1 MAGALWQPG
10 LDHAGIATQM
20 VVERQ
25 LAEKDIVRGR
35 DLDRDQFIEKVW
47 EWKEQSGG
55 TIVNQFKRLGNT
67 PDWSRERFTMD
78 DGLSEAVQEVFVQL
92 WEQGLIYRGPRLV
105 NWSPGLMTAVSDL
118 EVESSD
124 EEVLLYYFK
133 YPVKGGGY
141 LPVATT
147 RPETILGDT
156 AVAVNPNDERFTDY
170 IGKTAIVPILGR
182 EIPIIADEYVD
193 MEFGTG
199 GMRGLMGA
207 GTNRINKY
215 TLGRATQGLS
225 NYLIEKVKNK
235 QLSVVIAYDCRHN
248 SQKFAK
254 VVADVLSANN
264 IKVYLFEDLRA
275 TPELSFAVRH
285 LGCDAGIVLTASHNP
300 PEYNG
305 YKVYWS
311 DGGQIVP
318 PHDNGIIGKVNSLDF
333 SEIKFDANEDLI
345 EVIGK
350 DVDDVFIEASVK
362 NGSLSDKID
371 RKNLKIVFTS
381 LHGTSI
387 MSVPDALEKAGYTD
401 VHIVEEQR
409 KPNGD
414 FPTVKSP
421 NPEEPEALK
430 MATDLA
436 DKLGADIVI
445 GTDPDC
451 DRLGVAVKDT
461 AGNMKLMNGNQ
472 SMVVMTD
479 FLLRKW
485 KEEGKING
493 KQFVGSTIV
502 STELV
507 NDVAANYN
515 VETKVGLTGFKWIAK
530 MVVDFPELDF
540 IGGGE
545 ESFGYMVGDFV
556 RDKDAVTATLL
567 ACEVA
572 AYAKQ
577 NGSSFY
583 EELLEIYVNNKYYKE
598 HLIAITKKGMDGAAE
613 IQQMGEDGY
622 AFAKAHFDRDKL
634 AKEYTNKIQGILK

>member
-1 MAGALWQPG
+1 M
-10 LDHAGIATQM
+10 
-20 VVERQ
+20 
-25 LAEKDIVRGR
+25 KDI
-35 DLDRDQFIEKVW
+35 LDKAKQWLTATFDAETQTEI
-47 EWKEQSGG
+47 Q
-55 TIVNQFKRLGNT
+55 N
-67 PDWSRERFTMD
+67 
-78 DGLSEAVQEVFVQL
+78 
-92 WEQGLIYRGPRLV
+92 LI
-105 NWSPGLMTAVSDL
+105 NN
-118 EVESSD
+118 
-124 EEVLLYYFK
+124 
-133 YPVKGGGY
+133 
-141 LPVATT
+141 
-147 RPETILGDT
+147 
-156 AVAVNPNDERFTDY
+156 NPNDLADRFY
-170 IGKTAIVPILGR
+170 KN
-182 EIPIIADEYVD
+182 

-199 GMRGLMGA
+199 GMRGIMGA

-225 NYLIEKVKNK
+225 NYLIDNVKK
-235 QLSVVIAYDCRHN
+235 EQLSVVIAFDCRHN
-248 SQKFAK
+248 SKKFAK

-264 IKVYLFEDLRA
+264 IKVFLFEDLRA

-285 LGCDAGIVLTASHNP
+285 LNCDAGIVLTASHNP

-305 YKVYWS
+305 YKVYWA

-318 PHDNGIIGKVNSLDF
+318 PHDSGIIGNVNALDF

-345 EVIGK
+345 ETIGK
-350 DVDDVFIEASVK
+350 EVDAVFIEDSVK
-362 NGSLSDKID
+362 NGSLYDKVD

-387 MSVPDALEKAGYTD
+387 VSVPDALKKAGYTD

-409 KPNGD
+409 EPNGD

-436 DKLGADIVI
+436 NKIDADIVI

-451 DRLGVAVKDT
+451 DRLGVAVRDLD
-461 AGNMKLMNGNQ
+461 GNMKLMNGNQ
-472 SMVVMTD
+472 TMVVMTK
-479 FLLRKW
+479 FLLKKW
-485 KEEGKING
+485 KDEGKLNG

-507 NDVAANYN
+507 NDVATSYN

-530 MVVDFPELDF
+530 MVRDFPELDF

-572 AYAKQ
+572 ALAKQ

-583 EELLEIYVNNKYYKE
+583 QELLNIYVDNSFYKE
-598 HLIAITKKGMDGAAE
+598 HLISITKKGMDGAAE
-613 IQQMGEDGY
+613 IQQMLSDMRNNPLTEIDGEKVESLSDYDASTKKNLITGEVSKIDLPKSNVLIY
-622 AFAKAHFDRDKL
+622 QTESGTRIAARPSGTEPKIKFYFSVNAPLDNTKNATQVEAKLDA
-634 AKEYTNKIQGILK
+634 KIQRIIKEMKLN

>member
-1 MAGALWQPG
+1 M
-10 LDHAGIATQM
+10 
-20 VVERQ
+20 
-25 LAEKDIVRGR
+25 KDILDKAKQWLSATFDTETQSEIQNLIDNNPG
-35 DLDRDQFIEKVW
+35 DLADRFYK
-47 EWKEQSGG
+47 
-55 TIVNQFKRLGNT
+55 
-67 PDWSRERFTMD
+67 
-78 DGLSEAVQEVFVQL
+78 
-92 WEQGLIYRGPRLV
+92 
-105 NWSPGLMTAVSDL
+105 
-118 EVESSD
+118 
-124 EEVLLYYFK
+124 
-133 YPVKGGGY
+133 
-141 LPVATT
+141 
-147 RPETILGDT
+147 
-156 AVAVNPNDERFTDY
+156 
-170 IGKTAIVPILGR
+170 
-182 EIPIIADEYVD
+182 D

-199 GMRGLMGA
+199 GMRGIMGA

-225 NYLIEKVKNK
+225 NYLIENVKK
-235 QLSVVIAYDCRHN
+235 EQLKVVIAYDCRHN
-248 SQKFAK
+248 SKKFAK
-254 VVADVLSANN
+254 IVADVFSANN
-264 IKVYLFEDLRA
+264 IKVFLFEDLRA

-305 YKVYWS
+305 YKVYWA

-318 PHDNGIIGKVNSLDF
+318 PHDSGIIGNVNALDF
-333 SEIKFDANEDLI
+333 SEIKFTANENLI
-345 EVIGK
+345 EIIGK
-350 DVDDVFIEASVK
+350 EVDEDFIDASVK
-362 NGSLSDKID
+362 NGSLSDKINRD
-371 RKNLKIVFTS
+371 NLKIVFTS

-387 MSVPDALEKAGYTD
+387 VSVPETLARAGYTD

-409 KPNGD
+409 VPNGD

-421 NPEEPEALK
+421 NPEEPEALA
-430 MATDLA
+430 MATALA
-436 DKLGADIVI
+436 NKIGADIVI

-451 DRLGVAVKDT
+451 DRLGVAVRDLD
-461 AGNMKLMNGNQ
+461 GNMKLLNGNQ
-472 SMVVMTD
+472 TMVVMTN
-479 FLLRKW
+479 FLIKKW
-485 KEEGKING
+485 NDEGELNG

-530 MVVDFPELDF
+530 MVRDFPELDF

-567 ACEVA
+567 ACEIA

-583 EELLEIYVNNKYYKE
+583 EELLNIYVKNSFYKE

-613 IQQMGEDGY
+613 IQQMLSEMRNNPLTEIDGEKVESLFDYEGSTKKNIITGEVTKIDLPKSNVLIY
-622 AFAKAHFDRDKL
+622 QTANGTRIAARPSGTEPKIKFYFSVKTPLDAIENAKTVEAKL
-634 AKEYTNKIQGILK
+634 DAKIQRIIKEMKLN